1 MHMLDTEFESVNS
14 YPLGSI
20 PGSIGLSN
28 ASDFSV
34 YLNPLQVPVSAGNQL
49 ISPKTIAFV
58 DSSVSD
64 ALTLA
69 SNLEA
74 DIKVILDPTQDGI
87 SQITEVLSQYDG
99 LTGIEIISHGN
110 AAALQLGN
118 SLLSQA
124 SLQQYSSALQ
134 QWSSSLTSNADILLY
149 GCNIASDEFGQAFV
163 DNLSALTGA
172 DVAASTNLTG
182 NSAKGGDWTLEYTT
196 GNIETAIPLGESL
209 IGTYQGLLPSL
220 FTTQTPTFAD
230 VTDGSGSA
238 GDYELGM
245 EFTST
250 TTGSINSI
258 RYYKASSETGP
269 HVGKIWSDTGTLLA
283 SVTFTNETTSGWQEQ
298 TLSSPLAIAAN
309 TKYVVSVN
317 VNEYYVA
324 TPAGLATTLTN
335 GDLSAIADGS
345 NGVFSTTPD
354 LFPTQ
359 SFNNG
364 NYFRDIDFS
373 ATSVT
378 STLSLSGTPTQN
390 QILTAAVA
398 NVPGLT
404 TTGYQWQQ
412 SSDGTTWIDISGATN
427 QTLTLGGSQVGKQV
441 RALATFEDALNVEGL
456 LIGSATSPI
465 APIVSS
471 TQSIFTSQTPT
482 LTNLTDGSGSAGDY
496 EMGVEFT
503 SAKAGTISSIRY
515 YKDANETGPHV
526 GKIWSDTGTLLASV
540 NFTNETASGWQEQ
553 TLSTPLAIAANT
565 KYVVSVNANTYYVA
579 TPAGLGTTV
588 TNGDLSAVADGSNGV
603 FNTTPDLF
611 PAQSF
616 NNGNY
621 FRDIAFTSTSVTSS
635 LSLSGTPTQNQT
647 LTATV
652 TNVPGLTTTGYQWQ
666 QSSDGTTWT
675 SISGAT
681 SQTLTLGASQVGK
694 QVRALA
700 TYKDALNVEGLL
712 IGSATNLVNPIV
724 NSTQNIFTTQTP
736 TLTNLSDGV
745 GSAGDYE
752 MGVEFTSTKAGTISS
767 IRYYKDAN
775 ETGPHVGKIWSDT
788 GTLLATV
795 TFSNE
800 TASGWQEQALTT
812 PLAIAANTKYVVS
825 VNANTY
831 YVATP
836 AGLGTTVTN
845 GDLSAIADGSNGVF
859 NTTPDLFPTQSFN
872 NGNYFRDIAF
882 SATSVTSTISL
893 SGTPTQNQTLTAT
906 VGSVPGL
913 TTTGYQWQQSSD
925 GTTWDNISGATNQT
939 FTLGQSQVGKQVRAL
954 ATYNDALNIKGL
966 LIGSASSL
974 IARDPLAPIPPATI
988 FTTQTPSLTNLTD
1001 GSGSAGDYEMGVEFT
1016 SAKAGTINSIRY
1028 YKDANET
1035 GPHIGKVWS
1044 DTGTLLAS
1052 VTFTN
1057 ETASGWQE
1065 QTLNT
1070 PLAIAANTKYLV
1082 SVNTNTHYVATP
1094 GGLATTITNGDISAI
1109 ADGSNGVF
1117 NTTPDLFPTQSFNN
1131 ANYFRDIAFSATSV
1145 TSTISLSGTPTQNQI
1160 LTATV
1165 GTVPGLTTT
1174 GYQWQQSS
1182 DGITWNN
1189 ISGATN
1195 QTFTLGQ
1202 SQVGK
1207 QVRALA
1213 TYNDALNVKGLLIGS
1228 ASSLIARD
1236 PLAPTPPTNIFTTQ
1250 TPTLTNLTDGTGSAG
1265 DYELG
1270 MEFTSAKAGTISS
1283 IRYYKD
1289 ANETGPHV
1297 GKIWSDAGVLL
1308 ASVTFTNETASGWQE
1323 QTLSTPF
1330 GIAANTKY
1338 VVSVNANT
1346 YYVVTPSGLDTT
1358 ITNGDLSAV
1367 ADGSNGVLSTV
1378 PSTFPSQSFN
1388 NYNYFRDIAFTPTS
1402 ITSTITV
1409 SGAAA
1414 LYQTLNATVANVP
1427 GLTTTGYQW
1436 QQSSDGNT
1444 WTDIVGATGQTI
1456 TLGAFQAEK
1465 QVRALATFND
1475 TFNVKGVVIS
1485 QATNP
1490 IATIVSPQTQSLFTS
1505 QTPKFTNLT
1514 DGVGSAGDYELGM
1527 EFTSTKAG
1535 AISSIRY
1542 YKDANETGPHIGKI
1556 WSNTGILLASV
1567 TFTNETASGWQEQTL
1582 STPLVIAANTKY
1594 VVSVNANAY
1603 YVATPAG
1610 LATTITNGDISSISD
1625 GSNGVLNT
1633 DPSSFPNQS
1642 FNNTNYFRD
1651 IVYAPVISNPN
1662 NYLGAITFSG
1672 SPIQGQTLT
1681 ATINDQDG
1689 LGGRTIKYQWQELVD
1704 GNWINIIGATNQT
1717 LTLGQSQV
1725 GRQVRATALY
1735 TDALGTSENI
1745 TSNISSTVANINDD
1759 GLAILAGSAT
1769 VGATLNA
1776 NLFDADGL
1784 TQAKGFQTG
1793 IDYQWQQLIN
1803 GIWTDII
1810 GAKEFSLTLNSLLL
1824 DQIVRVTVK
1833 YLDDLGSNEDIFSQ
1847 AINIAAQNVIVLEN
1861 QKLGTTDWK
1870 ISSLNQAR
1878 TEIEGYADATSINKG
1893 ETINFKV
1900 SLAQSGQYQ
1909 IDVYRLGYYG
1919 GAGGRLI
1926 TSISGLNGFT
1936 QANPIINPVT
1946 RLAEYPWDTSYTLQT
1961 DSNWTSGLYF
1971 AKLTDSK
1978 TGKQN
1983 YIQFTVRD
1991 DNRPADIGFQDA
2003 INTAAAYNNKGG
2015 FSTYDFNSNG
2025 ARAYQVSFDRPFQY
2039 SLDAAE
2045 QFNNTL
2051 TWEYNMTR
2059 WLESQGYDISYY
2071 TNLDVSTNP
2080 LKLYSTKTFL
2090 SVGHDEYWT
2099 MEQRNNVEQARDNG
2113 INLAFF
2119 SANTAYWQVRYDPSS
2134 SGQSNRVMTIYKDN
2148 SGIGIN
2154 PSIDPIAQTNPTVAT
2169 TLFRSSQVNRPENS
2183 LLGVGYIGDI
2193 GSEGVYNGFD
2203 YVVSNASDPYYAY
2216 TGLQNGDILTGLVGY
2231 EYDGLLNNGL
2241 TPNGLVVLSQSPV
2254 PSSGLGT
2261 LGLLPLGTD
2270 DTISNAVRYTAASGA
2285 KVFST
2290 GSIQWVWGLD
2300 SDGVTNPR
2308 VDSRVQQIAVNVFAD
2323 MGAKPTTPS
2332 SGLIIS

>member
-14 YPLGSI
+14 YSLGST
-20 PGSIGLSN
+20 PVSIGLSN

-34 YLNPLQVPVSAGNQL
+34 YLNPLQGPVSAGNQL
-49 ISPKTIAFV
+49 ISKTIAFV

-74 DIKVILDPTQDGI
+74 DIKVILDPTKDGI

-118 SLLSQA
+118 SLLSQN
-124 SLQQYSSALQ
+124 SLQQYAPALQ
-134 QWSSSLTSNADILLY
+134 KWSSSLTSDADILLY

-182 NSAKGGDWTLEYTT
+182 NSARGGDWTLEYTT
-196 GNIETAIPLGESL
+196 GSIETAIPLGESL
-209 IGTYQGLLPSL
+209 ISTYQGVLPSL

-283 SVTFTNETTSGWQEQ
+283 SVTFTNETASGWQEQ

-335 GDLSAIADGS
+335 GDLSAVADGS

-354 LFPTQ
+354 LFPAQ

-412 SSDGTTWIDISGATN
+412 SNDGTTWSDISGATN
-427 QTLTLGGSQVGKQV
+427 QTLTLGASQVGKQV

-465 APIVSS
+465 AATVSS
-471 TQSIFTSQTPT
+471 TQNIFTSQTPS
-482 LTNLTDGSGSAGDY
+482 LTNLTDGTGSAGDY

-540 NFTNETASGWQEQ
+540 TFTNETASGWQEQ
-553 TLSTPLAIAANT
+553 ILSTPLAIAANT
-565 KYVVSVNANTYYVA
+565 KYVVSVNSNTYYVA

-652 TNVPGLTTTGYQWQ
+652 ANVPGLTTTGYQWQ

-752 MGVEFTSTKAGTISS
+752 MGVEFASTKAGTISS

-775 ETGPHVGKIWSDT
+775 ETGPHIGKIWSDT

-812 PLAIAANTKYVVS
+812 PLVIAANTKYVVS
-825 VNANTY
+825 VNTNTY

-954 ATYNDALNIKGL
+954 ATYNDALNVKGL

-1001 GSGSAGDYEMGVEFT
+1001 GTGSAGDYEMGVEFT
-1016 SAKAGTINSIRY
+1016 STKAGTINSIRY

-1035 GPHIGKVWS
+1035 GPHVGKVWS

-1094 GGLATTITNGDISAI
+1094 GGLATNITNGDISAI

-1145 TSTISLSGTPTQNQI
+1145 TSTISLSGTPTQNQT

-1236 PLAPTPPTNIFTTQ
+1236 PLAPIPPTTIFTTQ
-1250 TPTLTNLTDGTGSAG
+1250 TPSLTNLTDGSGSAGDYELGMEFTSTKAGTISSIRYYKAIGETGPHIGKIWSDTGTLLATITFSNETASGWQEQTLSSPLAIAANTKYVVSVNVNQYYVATPAGLDTTVTNGDLSAIADGSNGVYNAVPSAFPTQASNNTNYFRDIAFTSTSATSSISLSGTPALYQTLTATVASVSGITTTGYQWQQSSDGTTWINITGATNQTLKLGAFQAGKQVRALATFKDSLNVEGLIIGSATSSVPPIFGSQTQTLFTTQNPSLTNLTDGTGSAG

-1270 MEFTSAKAGTISS
+1270 MEFTATKAGTINS
-1283 IRYYKD
+1283 IRYYK
-1289 ANETGPHV
+1289 ATGETGLHV
-1297 GKIWSDAGVLL
+1297 GNIWSDTGTLL
-1308 ASVTFTNETASGWQE
+1308 ATVVFNNETASGWQE
-1323 QTLSTPF
+1323 Q
-1330 GIAANTKY
+1330 
-1338 VVSVNANT
+1338 
-1346 YYVVTPSGLDTT
+1346 
-1358 ITNGDLSAV
+1358 
-1367 ADGSNGVLSTV
+1367 
-1378 PSTFPSQSFN
+1378 
-1388 NYNYFRDIAFTPTS
+1388 
-1402 ITSTITV
+1402 
-1409 SGAAA
+1409 A
-1414 LYQTLNATVANVP
+1414 LT
-1427 GLTTTGYQW
+1427 
-1436 QQSSDGNT
+1436 
-1444 WTDIVGATGQTI
+1444 
-1456 TLGAFQAEK
+1456 
-1465 QVRALATFND
+1465 
-1475 TFNVKGVVIS
+1475 
-1485 QATNP
+1485 
-1490 IATIVSPQTQSLFTS
+1490 
-1505 QTPKFTNLT
+1505 
-1514 DGVGSAGDYELGM
+1514 
-1527 EFTSTKAG
+1527 
-1535 AISSIRY
+1535 
-1542 YKDANETGPHIGKI
+1542 
-1556 WSNTGILLASV
+1556 
-1567 TFTNETASGWQEQTL
+1567 
-1582 STPLVIAANTKY
+1582 TPLVIAANTKY
-1594 VVSVNANAY
+1594 VVSVNANQY
-1603 YVATPAG
+1603 YVASPAG
-1610 LATTITNGDISSISD
+1610 LSTTLTNRDLSAIAD
-1625 GSNGVLNT
+1625 GSNGVLNAVPAT
-1633 DPSSFPNQS
+1633 FPTQS
-1642 FNNTNYFRD
+1642 FNNANYFRD
-1651 IVYAPVISNPN
+1651 IVYSPVISNPN
-1662 NYLGAITFSG
+1662 NNLGTIAISG
-1672 SPIQGQTLT
+1672 SAIQNQTLT

-1689 LGGRTIKYQWQELVD
+1689 ISDLTIGYQWQNLVS
-1704 GNWINIIGATNQT
+1704 GSWVNIAGENSKS

-1725 GRQVRATALY
+1725 GNQVRITATY
-1735 TDALGTSENI
+1735 TDALGTVENA
-1745 TSNISSTVANINDD
+1745 TSNPTNIVANVNDT

-1769 VGATLNA
+1769 IGASLNA
-1776 NLFDADGL
+1776 NILDTDGL
-1784 TQAKGFQTG
+1784 AKAKSLVNG
-1793 IDYQWQQLIN
+1793 INYQWQELVN
-1803 GIWTDII
+1803 NIWTDIA
-1810 GAKEFSLTLNSLLL
+1810 GATGFSLTLGSFLLNNL
-1824 DQIVRVTVK
+1824 VRVTAK
-1833 YLDDLGSNEDIFSQ
+1833 YVDDLGTSEDIFSQ
-1847 AINIAAQNVIVLEN
+1847 ATNIAAQNAIVLEN

-1870 ISSLNQAR
+1870 IASSNQAV
-1878 TEIEGYADATSINKG
+1878 TEIEGFGDATSIDKG
-1893 ETINFKV
+1893 ETINLKI
-1900 SLAQSGQYQ
+1900 SLAQAGQYK
-1909 IDVYRLGYYG
+1909 IDVYRLGYYN
-1919 GAGGRLI
+1919 GAGGRLV
-1926 TSISGLNGFT
+1926 TSVTGLNGVT
-1936 QANPIINPVT
+1936 QAGPTFKQSTKLV
-1946 RLAEYPWDTSYTLQT
+1946 EYDWNTSYALQT
-1961 DSNWTSGLYF
+1961 GTDWTSGLYF
-1971 AKLTDSK
+1971 VKLTDSL

-1983 YIQFTVRD
+1983 YIQFTLRD

-2003 INTAAAYNNKGG
+2003 INTAAAYNNKG
-2015 FSTYDFNSNG
+2015 FNSVYDFNSSG
-2025 ARAYQVSFDRPFQY
+2025 GRAFQVSFDRPFQY
-2039 SLDAAE
+2039 GTVNGNE

-2059 WLESQGYDISYY
+2059 WLESQGYDVTYY
-2071 TNLDVSTNP
+2071 TNIDVSTKP
-2080 LKLYSTKTFL
+2080 LLLYSQKTFL

-2099 MEQRNNVEQARDNG
+2099 KEQRDNLEQARDNG
-2113 INLAFF
+2113 TNLAFF
-2119 SANTAYWQVRYDPSS
+2119 SANTGYWQVRYDSS
-2134 SGQSNRVMTIYKDN
+2134 SNGQANRVMTIYKDS
-2148 SGIGIN
+2148 SGIGTN
-2154 PSIDPIAQTNPTVAT
+2154 PSLDPIAQTNPTAAT
-2169 TLFRSSQVNRPENS
+2169 TLFRSPQVNRPENS

-2193 GSEGVYNGFD
+2193 GADVYGGFD
-2203 YVVSNASDPYYAY
+2203 YVVSNASDPYYAH
-2216 TGLQNGDILTGLVGY
+2216 TGLQNGDRLTGLVGY

-2241 TPNGLVVLSQSPV
+2241 TPSGLVVLSQSPV
-2254 PSSGLGT
+2254 PSSGLGAF
-2261 LGLLPLGTD
+2261 GLLPVGTN

-2290 GSIQWVWGLD
+2290 GSVQWVWGLD
-2300 SDGVTNPR
+2300 SDGVTDPR
-2308 VDSRVQQIAVNVFAD
+2308 VDLRAQQIAVNVFAD
-2323 MGAKPTTPS
+2323 MGVKPKTPS
-2332 SGLIIS
+2332 AGIVVT

>member
-14 YPLGSI
+14 YSLGST

-34 YLNPLQVPVSAGNQL
+34 YLNPFQVTVSAGNRL

-58 DSSVSD
+58 DASVSD
-64 ALTLA
+64 ALTIA

-74 DIKVILDPTQDGI
+74 DIKVILDPTKDGI

-118 SLLSQA
+118 SLLSQN
-124 SLQQYSSALQ
+124 SLQQYAPALQ
-134 QWSSSLTSNADILLY
+134 QWSSSLTSDADILLY

-182 NSAKGGDWTLEYTT
+182 NSARGGDWTLEYTT
-196 GNIETAIPLGESL
+196 GSIETAIPLGESL
-209 IGTYQGLLPSL
+209 ISTYQGLLPSL

-283 SVTFTNETTSGWQEQ
+283 SVTFTNETASGWQEQ

-335 GDLSAIADGS
+335 GDLSAVADGS

-354 LFPTQ
+354 LFPAQ

-364 NYFRDIDFS
+364 NYFRDINFS

-412 SSDGTTWIDISGATN
+412 SSDGTTWVDISGATN

-441 RALATFEDALNVEGL
+441 RALATFEDVLNVEGL

-611 PAQSF
+611 PTQSF

-635 LSLSGTPTQNQT
+635 LSLSGTPTQNQA

-652 TNVPGLTTTGYQWQ
+652 ANVSGLTTTGYQWQ
-666 QSSDGTTWT
+666 QSSDGNTWT
-675 SISGAT
+675 DISGAT

-712 IGSATNLVNPIV
+712 IGSASSIVNPIV
-724 NSTQNIFTTQTP
+724 NSTQQNIFTTQTP

-845 GDLSAIADGSNGVF
+845 GDLSAVADGSNGVF

-882 SATSVTSTISL
+882 SATSVTSTITL
-893 SGTPTQNQTLTAT
+893 SGTTTQNQTLTAT
-906 VGSVPGL
+906 VGNVAGL

-925 GTTWDNISGATNQT
+925 GNTWTDISGATNQT
-939 FTLGQSQVGKQVRAL
+939 LTLGLSQVGKQVRAL
-954 ATYNDALNIKGL
+954 ATFKDALNVEGL
-966 LIGSASSL
+966 LIGSATS
-974 IARDPLAPIPPATI
+974 PIDSIVPIQSI
-988 FTTQTPSLTNLTD
+988 FTTQTPTLTNLTD
-1001 GSGSAGDYEMGVEFT
+1001 GFGSEGDYEMGVEFT
-1016 SAKAGTINSIRY
+1016 SAKAGTI
-1028 YKDANET
+1028 
-1035 GPHIGKVWS
+1035 
-1044 DTGTLLAS
+1044 
-1052 VTFTN
+1052 
-1057 ETASGWQE
+1057 
-1065 QTLNT
+1065 
-1070 PLAIAANTKYLV
+1070 
-1082 SVNTNTHYVATP
+1082 
-1094 GGLATTITNGDISAI
+1094 
-1109 ADGSNGVF
+1109 
-1117 NTTPDLFPTQSFNN
+1117 
-1131 ANYFRDIAFSATSV
+1131 
-1145 TSTISLSGTPTQNQI
+1145 
-1160 LTATV
+1160 
-1165 GTVPGLTTT
+1165 
-1174 GYQWQQSS
+1174 
-1182 DGITWNN
+1182 
-1189 ISGATN
+1189 
-1195 QTFTLGQ
+1195 
-1202 SQVGK
+1202 
-1207 QVRALA
+1207 
-1213 TYNDALNVKGLLIGS
+1213 
-1228 ASSLIARD
+1228 
-1236 PLAPTPPTNIFTTQ
+1236 
-1250 TPTLTNLTDGTGSAG
+1250 
-1265 DYELG
+1265 
-1270 MEFTSAKAGTISS
+1270 SS
-1283 IRYYKD
+1283 IRYYK
-1289 ANETGPHV
+1289 ATGETGPHV
-1297 GKIWSDAGVLL
+1297 GKIWSDTGVLL

-1323 QTLSTPF
+1323 QTLSNPLA
-1330 GIAANTKY
+1330 IAANTKY

-1346 YYVVTPSGLDTT
+1346 HYVATPGGLATT
-1358 ITNGDLSAV
+1358 ITNGNISAV
-1367 ADGSNGVLSTV
+1367 ADDSNGIFNATPDL
-1378 PSTFPSQSFN
+1378 FPTQSFN
-1388 NYNYFRDIAFTPTS
+1388 NTNYFRDLSFTPTA
-1402 ITSTITV
+1402 ITSTVTL
-1409 SGAAA
+1409 SGSTA
-1414 LYQTLNATVANVP
+1414 LYQNITATVGNVP

-1436 QQSSDGNT
+1436 QQSSDGIT
-1444 WTDIVGATGQTI
+1444 WTNIIGATNQI
-1456 TLGAFQAEK
+1456 LTLGAFQAGR
-1465 QVRALATFND
+1465 QVRALATFKD
-1475 TFNVKGVVIS
+1475 ALGVEGLLIGQPS
-1485 QATNP
+1485 NP
-1490 IATIVSPQTQSLFTS
+1490 IDFIVSSQTQSTFTT
-1505 QTPKFTNLT
+1505 QTPMFTNIT
-1514 DGVGSAGDYELGM
+1514 DGIGSAGDYELGM
-1527 EFTSTKAG
+1527 EFVTTKAG
-1535 AISSIRY
+1535 TINAIRY
-1542 YKDANETGPHIGKI
+1542 YKSENETGTHIGNI
-1556 WSNTGILLASV
+1556 WSSTGTLLASV
-1567 TFTNETASGWQEQTL
+1567 TFTNETASGWQEQLL
-1582 STPLVIAANTKY
+1582 SSPLTIAANTKY
-1594 VVSVNANAY
+1594 VVSVNANTHYA
-1603 YVATPAG
+1603 ATPGG
-1610 LATTITNGDISSISD
+1610 LATTITNGEISTVAD
-1625 GSNGVLNT
+1625 GSNGVLNVN
-1633 DPSSFPNQS
+1633 PSAFPTQS
-1642 FNNTNYFRD
+1642 FNNANYFRD

-1662 NYLGAITFSG
+1662 NNLGAVSINGNATQNQ
-1672 SPIQGQTLT
+1672 ILT
-1681 ATINDQDG
+1681 ATINDLDG
-1689 LGGRTIKYQWQELVD
+1689 LGGVTFKYQWQELVN
-1704 GNWINIIGATNQT
+1704 GIWNNIAGATSQT
-1717 LTLGQSQV
+1717 LTLSQSHV
-1725 GRQVRATALY
+1725 GKQVRVSATY
-1735 TDALGTSENI
+1735 SDTLGTLEKVD
-1745 TSNISSTVANINDD
+1745 SNPMMVANVNDT
-1759 GLAILAGSAT
+1759 GLAILAGSAAI
-1769 VGATLNA
+1769 GASLKATIL
-1776 NLFDADGL
+1776 DPDGL
-1784 TQAKGFQTG
+1784 TNAKSIQAG
-1793 IDYQWQQLIN
+1793 IDYQWQKLVN
-1803 GIWTDII
+1803 GIWTDIV
-1810 GAKEFSLTLNSLLL
+1810 GSNGFSLTLENLLL
-1824 DQIVRVTVK
+1824 DQLVRVTAK
-1833 YLDDLGSNEDIFSQ
+1833 YIDDLGTSETISSQ
-1847 AINIAAQNVIVLEN
+1847 AITVAAQNAIVIEN
-1861 QKLGTTDWK
+1861 QKLGTTDWI
-1870 ISSLNQAR
+1870 ISETNQAS
-1878 TEIEGYADATSINKG
+1878 TEIEGYANATSINKG
-1893 ETINFKV
+1893 ETINLKV
-1900 SLAQSGQYQ
+1900 SLAQPGQYQ

-1926 TSISGLNGFT
+1926 TSIFGLYGST
-1936 QANPIINPVT
+1936 QSTPIINST
-1946 RLAEYPWDTSYTLQT
+1946 TKLIEYQWNTSYALQT
-1961 DSNWTSGLYF
+1961 GTDWTSGLYF
-1971 AKLTDSK
+1971 AKLTDSQ

-1991 DNRPADIGFQDA
+1991 DNRPTDIGFQDA

-2015 FSTYDFNSNG
+2015 NSTYDFNSPG
-2025 ARAYQVSFDRPFQY
+2025 GRAYQVSFDRPFQY
-2039 SLDAAE
+2039 GSAVGAE

-2059 WLESQGYDISYY
+2059 WLESQGYDVSYY
-2071 TNLDVSTNP
+2071 TNVDVSINP
-2080 LKLYSTKTFL
+2080 LLLYSQKTYL

-2099 MEQRNNVEQARDNG
+2099 MEQRDNVERARDNG
-2113 INLAFF
+2113 VNLAFF
-2119 SANTAYWQVRYDPSS
+2119 SANSAYWQVRYDPSS
-2134 SGQSNRVMTIYKDN
+2134 NGQANRVMTIYKDS
-2148 SGIGIN
+2148 SGVGSN
-2154 PSIDPIAQTNPTVAT
+2154 PSLDPIAQTNPMAAT
-2169 TLFRSSQVNRPENS
+2169 TLFRSPQVNRPENS

-2193 GSEGVYNGFD
+2193 GAGGVYQGFD
-2203 YVVSNASDPYYAY
+2203 FVVSNASDPYYAN
-2216 TGLQNGDILTGLVGY
+2216 TGLQNGDRLTGLVGY

-2241 TPNGLVVLSQSPV
+2241 APAGLVVLSQSPV
-2254 PSSGLGT
+2254 PSSGLGS
-2261 LGLLPLGTD
+2261 LGILPPGTN
-2270 DTISNAVRYTAASGA
+2270 DTISNSVRYTAPSGA
-2285 KVFST
+2285 KVFSL

-2300 SDGVTNPR
+2300 SFGVTNPR
-2308 VDSRVQQIAVNVFAD
+2308 VDSRAQQIAVNVFAD
-2323 MGAKPTTPS
+2323 MGTKPQTPDAGIVVS
-2332 SGLIIS
+2332 